1 MQCVPINI
9 VGWEPICNVRV
20 IALKVSNW
28 VSFYLQIQSLLLFR
42 MIVWDFLDR
51 FLVSPPSCM
60 NDWQMQFYVWTLM
73 MQLNNETQ
81 EYAYLLVR
89 YQEMKESWYLIYY
102 IGIRDT
108 LCGLSRWWKSG
119 AHTISRDER
128 RLIYAGLSIGMI
140 ITIFI
145 LFNLLSPLNNTN
157 ISPTTKLL
165 PTSPFSSPQNCQNK

>member
-1 MQCVPINI
+1 ML
-9 VGWEPICNVRV
+9 E
-20 IALKVSNW
+20 
-28 VSFYLQIQSLLLFR
+28 LLLWKYQIESVSTYR
-42 MIVWDFLDR
+42 YNLYYYSEWLYETSWIDLSV
-51 FLVSPPSCM
+51 LVSPPSCM

>member
-1 MQCVPINI
+1 ML
-9 VGWEPICNVRV
+9 E
-20 IALKVSNW
+20 
-28 VSFYLQIQSLLLFR
+28 LLLWKYQIESVSTYR
-42 MIVWDFLDR
+42 YNLYYYSEWLYETSWIDLSV
-51 FLVSPPSCM
+51 LVSPPSCM

-108 LCGLSRWWKSG
+108 LCGLSIWWKSG